1 MKYVT
6 VSADAMTIVMKKA
19 AVLVAVVVV
28 VVDVSQLSFLFYNSV
43 FS

>member
-1 MKYVT
+1 MKYVM

-28 VVDVSQLSFLFYNSV
+28 VDVSQLSFLFNSV
-43 FS
+43 CS

>member
-1 MKYVT
+1 MKYVM

-28 VVDVSQLSFLFYNSV
+28 VDVSQLSFLFYNSV